1 MIDGGDAAAGS
12 DVAGEVAAGA
22 AGAGGTAE
30 EGEGVMEAIRV
41 NLEANGE
48 VFVAVLEDNSSA
60 RAFAELLEA
69 GPVTVSMRDYGG
81 MEKVGDLGTTLPRND
96 TPLEVQPGD
105 VILYQGN
112 QITVYYDE
120 NAWTLTRLG
129 RVEGAD
135 AATLRAALG
144 EGDVEIVF
152 SLA

>member
-1 MIDGGDAAAGS
+1 
-12 DVAGEVAAGA
+12 
-22 AGAGGTAE
+22 
-30 EGEGVMEAIRV
+30 MEAIRV